1 MAVSECVG
9 AGDVSLADELLC
21 CSDYVNF
28 HCHNDVN
35 GFEAVIVP
43 RGLTTGQQKKGLIL
57 FNVWLVFQTL

>member
-9 AGDVSLADELLC
+9 VGDVSLAWGAAVLFT
-21 CSDYVNF
+21 DYVNF

-43 RGLTTGQQKKGLIL
+43 RGLTTGQQKKGLI
-57 FNVWLVFQTL
+57 FV